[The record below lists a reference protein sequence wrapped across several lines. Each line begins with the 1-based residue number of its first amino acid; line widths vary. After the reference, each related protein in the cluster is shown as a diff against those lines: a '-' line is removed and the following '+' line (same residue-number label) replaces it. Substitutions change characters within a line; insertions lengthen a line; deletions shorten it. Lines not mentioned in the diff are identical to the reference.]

1 MSLQTKFETKF
12 VNKVITF
19 CLANPGMTP
28 HMICHSFGYNNSV
41 KINDFI
47 NGNGSISSRTMG
59 NMIEFMEKF
68 NRNKRNEIKRKN
80 QSIKDGLNSIKK
92 LLKPI

>member
-1 MSLQTKFETKF
+1 
-12 VNKVITF
+12 
-19 CLANPGMTP
+19 MTP

-68 NRNKRNEIKRKN
+68 NRNKRKRK
-80 QSIKDGLNSIKK
+80 
-92 LLKPI
+92 